1 MHAHLEAQDFESRAF
16 KCRDY
21 ASGGDLNTETGEIPP
36 DRGNHATRVTRSARM
51 HPGIPRRVRCV
62 TRHLASAPVCGRVI
76 AKEGADRSLRDRGK
90 RRPGKQPGEPGTT
103 MNLAADPDERF
114 AFPPAASCGCGA
126 GLAGAP
132 VLAQRRHQVTD
143 IAPAPA
149 PKVTEYVA
157 QAKECPGCGTVTEG
171 ELPAHVRAR
180 ASFGPETCAQ
190 AANLTAGHHIPVYRS
205 TLLLCQ
211 LAGIAVSTGWMAGIR
226 GRAAS
231 LVEASGFMDRVRE
244 LLKTAPAV
252 HADETPAR
260 AAGGTRYVHLAC
272 TRYLTCM
279 HTGDRSA
286 DAIDAGGVLPGYCGV
301 IVRDGYAGYGHLTDA
316 LHAWCGV
323 HLLRDLKGL
332 YDFEPSQQQWA
343 SQMAGLL
350 IQARD
355 AAWTARQAGQSALDA
370 VVLED
375 LVAHYRALAAA
386 GLAANLYRRTATA
399 KDARRIARR
408 FLCFEDLI
416 LRFATRPDLDIFS
429 NNEAER
435 TIRPVKVQQRSSGGC
450 WRTIDGLADFALVQS
465 YLSTAAFSRGPRRE
479 RRSVHRVCAAQRLMV
494 RTLPC
499 VTGVV
504 QACYRRVV
512 VAVWLSCV
520 MSSRLAARAA
530 FRSWSRSPSWSRRS
544 AACCSRWVIFWFRA
558 SMSAGAPSPDS
569 RHVCSPS
576 ASESRFSSCRV
587 RASSRSARS
596 WAASRSACRD
606 ARVTAGPGQ
615 APADGGAAWRTW
627 IFSSRSRCR

>member
-1 MHAHLEAQDFESRAF
+1 LPVVPAVPGVPPAEELSALPAAELAARLAEAYRLIGELTARAEQLSAQVR
-16 KCRDY
+16 C
-21 ASGGDLNTETGEIPP
+21 L
-36 DRGNHATRVTRSARM
+36 SARVEDLERQA
-51 HPGIPRRVRCV
+51 RRDSSTSSRPP
-62 TRHLASAPVCGRVI
+62 SSDSPY
-76 AKEGADRSLRDRGK
+76 KKKGADRSLRERGK
-90 RRPGKQPGEPGTT
+90 RRPGKQPGDPGTT
-103 MNLAADPDERF
+103 MNLVDDPDERVF
-114 AFPPAASCGCGA
+114 CPPGVCCGCGA
-126 GLAGAP
+126 GLASDP
-132 VLAQRRHQVTD
+132 VTAQRRHQVTD
-143 IAPAPA
+143 IVPAPT
-149 PKVTEYVA
+149 PRVTEYVA

-190 AANLTAGHHIPVYRS
+190 AANLTAGHHIPVHRA

-286 DAIDAGGVLPGYCGV
+286 DAIDAGQVLPGYAGV
-301 IVRDGYAGYGHLTDA
+301 IVRDGYAGYGHLTGA

-332 YDFEPSQQQWA
+332 HDFEPSQQQWA

-355 AAWTARQAGQSALDA
+355 AASAARQAGQSVLDA
-370 VVLED
+370 TVLDD
-375 LVAHYRALAAA
+375 LVARYRELAAA
-386 GLAANLYRRTATA
+386 GLAASLYRRTATA

-408 FLCFEDLI
+408 FLGFEDLI

-450 WRTIDGLADFALVQS
+450 WRTIEGLADFALVQS
-465 YLSTAAFSRGPRRE
+465 YLSTAGKWGISKLDALRDLFNG
-479 RRSVHRVCAAQRLMV
+479 HAW
-494 RTLPC
+494 LPP
-499 VTGVV
+499 G
-504 QACYRRVV
+504 
-512 VAVWLSCV
+512 LK
-520 MSSRLAARAA
+520 
-530 FRSWSRSPSWSRRS
+530 PS
-544 AACCSRWVIFWFRA
+544 
-558 SMSAGAPSPDS
+558 G
-569 RHVCSPS
+569 
-576 ASESRFSSCRV
+576 
-587 RASSRSARS
+587 
-596 WAASRSACRD
+596 
-606 ARVTAGPGQ
+606 
-615 APADGGAAWRTW
+615 
-627 IFSSRSRCR
+627 

>member
-1 MHAHLEAQDFESRAF
+1 LPAAELAARLAEAYRLIAELTAQVGR
-16 KCRDY
+16 
-21 ASGGDLNTETGEIPP
+21 L
-36 DRGNHATRVTRSARM
+36 SARVEDLERQA
-51 HPGIPRRVRCV
+51 RRDSSTSSRPP
-62 TRHLASAPVCGRVI
+62 SSDSPY
-76 AKEGADRSLRDRGK
+76 KKKGADRSLRDRGK

-103 MNLAADPDERF
+103 MNLVDDPDERF
-114 AFPPAASCGCGA
+114 EFAPAACCGCGA

-149 PKVTEYVA
+149 PRVTEYVA
-157 QAKECPGCGTVTEG
+157 QAKGCPGCGTVTEG

-180 ASFGPETCAQ
+180 ASFGPEACAQ
-190 AANLTAGHHIPVYRS
+190 AANLTAGHHIPVCRS

-231 LVEASGFMDRVRE
+231 LVEASGFTARVRE

-286 DAIDAGGVLPGYCGV
+286 DAIDAGGVLPGYQGV

-343 SQMAGLL
+343 SQMAALL
-350 IQARD
+350 IEARD
-355 AAWTARQAGQSALDA
+355 AASTARQAGQSALDA
-370 VVLED
+370 VVLEN
-375 LVAHYRALAAA
+375 LVARYRALAGA

-408 FLCFEDLI
+408 FLGFEDLI

-450 WRTIDGLADFALVQS
+450 WRTIDGLADFALIQS
-465 YLSTAAFSRGPRRE
+465 YLSTAAKWGISKLDALRDLFNG
-479 RRSVHRVCAAQRLMV
+479 HAW
-494 RTLPC
+494 LPP
-499 VTGVV
+499 GIE
-504 QACYRRVV
+504 
-512 VAVWLSCV
+512 
-520 MSSRLAARAA
+520 
-530 FRSWSRSPSWSRRS
+530 PS
-544 AACCSRWVIFWFRA
+544 
-558 SMSAGAPSPDS
+558 G
-569 RHVCSPS
+569 
-576 ASESRFSSCRV
+576 
-587 RASSRSARS
+587 
-596 WAASRSACRD
+596 
-606 ARVTAGPGQ
+606 
-615 APADGGAAWRTW
+615 
-627 IFSSRSRCR
+627 